1 MMMTFCKK
9 SVHSFLGFPPP
20 LPPPPAESDHLPLS
34 PSPNKGLGLITPAGD
49 FPVHRPPNVVESASV
64 VKPHSPIADKFIDLG
79 VDGLTSCTESLGFES
94 CGDNGDFCST
104 AAVRSAAAGD
114 GDLRWRDRIRERRR
128 RREAGKVKKFPPP
141 ISSLNKNGQPNF
153 FLRPVRRNGRLEL
166 TEVRID
172 RPEILRATREDGRLR
187 LLLVRDDIEIDGQE
201 EEEEQENTELDSIEE
216 DDQVEIPATASFC
229 AESDEEE
236 KEEEEEEKG
245 KSWSEEE
252 KEEEERMNRREEWNF
267 PVNGEGFRRCYDLVN
282 HRHVGG
288 GGGGEMHMWRQHCV
302 TTR

>member
-1 MMMTFCKK
+1 MTFCKK
-9 SVHSFLGFPPP
+9 SVHSFLG
-20 LPPPPAESDHLPLS
+20 LPPPSAASAAADSDHLPLS
-34 PSPNKGLGLITPAGD
+34 PSCNKGLGLITPAGD
-49 FPVHRPPNVVESASV
+49 FPVHRPPNVVESASIV
-64 VKPHSPIADKFIDLG
+64 IKSPSPIADKFIDGG

-94 CGDNGDFCST
+94 CDSGDFCST
-104 AAVRSAAAGD
+104 AAGD

-172 RPEILRATREDGRLR
+172 RPEVLKATREDGRLR
-187 LLLVRDDIEIDGQE
+187 LLLVRDEIEIDGCDDVDE
-201 EEEEQENTELDSIEE
+201 EEENTELDSIEE
-216 DDQVEIPATASFC
+216 D
-229 AESDEEE
+229 AEEGN
-236 KEEEEEEKG
+236 K
-245 KSWSEEE
+245 
-252 KEEEERMNRREEWNF
+252 RREEEWGF
-267 PVNGEGFRRCYDLVN
+267 PMNGEGFRRCYDLVN

-288 GGGGEMHMWRQHCV
+288 HGGEMHMWRQHCV